1 MNYGKLLTPVVGKLD
16 KAEEGVGGNPVGGQE
31 HSVNLDPGDLSDTAI
46 PTRLH
51 TTAVIRPPKIYTAED
66 CQVWIQSEK
75 IHISLKT
82 MEALESSKV
91 WWAWWWGHPVDT
103 GG

>member
-51 TTAVIRPPKIYTAED
+51 TTAVMRPPKYIQQRTARSGFS
-66 CQVWIQSEK
+66 QRK
-75 IHISLKT
+75 FT
-82 MEALESSKV
+82 
-91 WWAWWWGHPVDT
+91 
-103 GG
+103 

>member
-16 KAEEGVGGNPVGGQE
+16 EAQELGGYPVGGQE

-51 TTAVIRPPKIYTAED
+51 TTAVMRPPKYIQQRTAR
-66 CQVWIQSEK
+66 SEFSQRK
-75 IHISLKT
+75 FT
-82 MEALESSKV
+82 
-91 WWAWWWGHPVDT
+91 
-103 GG
+103 